1 MFQTKIMAVVIF
13 SALAFAQSAAADE
26 KIVPYNVAPGETCTP
41 PITVPANNKGV
52 FIVGTSITPGDPG
65 QGHISL
71 LRTTGSDQSL
81 SWSGADFFDGPIR
94 GFALGTVTTRMMSL
108 DYSGLVNLLTAPS
121 AHLQVCN
128 AKGATVRAI
137 GYLTF
142 MY

>member
-1 MFQTKIMAVVIF
+1 MFQTKIMAVATL
-13 SALAFAQSAAADE
+13 SALALAQSAAADE
-26 KIVPYNVAPGETCTP
+26 KIVPYNVGPGGACSL
-41 PITVPANNKGV
+41 PINIPANNKGV
-52 FIVGTSITPGDPG
+52 FIIGTSITPGDPG

-71 LRTTGSDQSL
+71 LRTTGTDQAL
-81 SWSGADFFDGPIR
+81 SWSGADFFNGPIR
-94 GFALGTVTTRMMSL
+94 GFALGTETTAMMSL

-128 AKGATVRAI
+128 AKGATARAI